1 MKYKLG
7 DIKGSFFFL
16 KKIKNMSYVLA
27 LCNGFAQSS
36 PSHHLLGSP
45 ASTSVSSP
53 LTSVPNSKL
62 LAMGTLAFAPKP
74 HSMRP

>member
-36 PSHHLLGSP
+36 NPP
-45 ASTSVSSP
+45 TSW
-53 LTSVPNSKL
+53 VPQRR
-62 LAMGTLAFAPKP
+62 F
-74 HSMRP
+74 